1 MWITAE
7 GARGDDGAADE
18 RRGASGYRAKN
29 TRCGAAPADWSRSVP
44 NGRSECKHFSNAA
57 SVSLQ
62 EEFRLFIY
70 PRNHFPDDSSSSVAL
85 LN

>member
-1 MWITAE
+1 MS
-7 GARGDDGAADE
+7 GVARRVAGL
-18 RRGASGYRAKN
+18 KIH
-29 TRCGAAPADWSRSVP
+29 AAPADWSRSVP

-57 SVSLQ
+57 SLSLQ

-70 PRNHFPDDSSSSVAL
+70 PRNNFPHDSSSSVAL